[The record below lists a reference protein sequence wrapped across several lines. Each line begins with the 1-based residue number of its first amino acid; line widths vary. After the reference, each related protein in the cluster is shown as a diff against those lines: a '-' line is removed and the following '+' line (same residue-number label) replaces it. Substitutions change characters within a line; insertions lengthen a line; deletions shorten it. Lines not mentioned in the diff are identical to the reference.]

1 MKEIFEIEE
10 IPVEDEQDVTY
21 MEEICRQPGDWHSGF
36 VRSVY
41 THTFDNFDSLELTP
55 PLRIA
60 SVEGVSAFLAEGFPG
75 PRYDL
80 YYLLDRIRRGYRYFI
95 AYSRS
100 MPYDRYIAVPWKGVH
115 PFNVYNFV
123 RIYLETKADTAG
135 ESHPC

>member
-10 IPVEDEQDVTY
+10 IPVEDEQDVAF
-21 MEEICRQPGDWHSGF
+21 MEEICRQPEDWQLGLI
-36 VRSVY
+36 RRAY
-41 THTFDNFDSLELTP
+41 TFDNFDSLELNP
-55 PLRIA
+55 PLRIVSA
-60 SVEGVSAFLAEGFPG
+60 EGVSAFLRGGFPG

-80 YYLLDRIRRGYRYFI
+80 QYLLDRIRRGYRYLI
-95 AYSRS
+95 AYSRFH
-100 MPYDRYIAVPWKGVH
+100 PYDRYIAVPWKGVH